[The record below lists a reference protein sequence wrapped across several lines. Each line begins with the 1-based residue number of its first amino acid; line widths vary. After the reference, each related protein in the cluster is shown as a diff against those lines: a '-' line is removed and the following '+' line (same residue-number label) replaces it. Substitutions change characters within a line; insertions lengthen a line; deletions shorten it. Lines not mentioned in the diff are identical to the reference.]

1 MPSNSG
7 HAPPS
12 PTEDGR
18 GGLRDTLGAW
28 ALDRID
34 SLLPSTPISETERRR
49 MRAIVVGAFVVL
61 PFGIIITEQ
70 IYRHIGA
77 RDAAMAGLTVMT
89 LLACPLLLRWSRSAT
104 VLGLVQAFSMLII
117 MVFMALLDGGL
128 DDPSLYWIPLI
139 PMAAAVTVGPIGTIS
154 TLIAGVVSLVGL
166 YILTE
171 QGYAFPNYTGGLVRI
186 RFDMLA
192 LISGLA
198 FAALVGW
205 LYERHT
211 RHELNRLS
219 DGVRGLRGRLG
230 QSEERYRQLF
240 EQLPIGMYRTTPS
253 GEIVLANA
261 SFLRMLGYT
270 SLDDFRQAH
279 PTVGSLY
286 ANEADRSTLVERLQ
300 EKGQVSQ
307 HELDL
312 VARDGRTVHIRLN
325 ARAVTTEGTLQFFEG
340 TVEDVTA
347 HKEAQ
352 EQLQRSEERF
362 RALVRHSSDIIVV
375 LAAEGRIEYVS
386 PAIGPMLGV
395 SPRSQIGQPYARFLH
410 PDDQPSMATMLQRAL
425 QQEGAL
431 PSIEVRL
438 RHAQGHYVFAEVT
451 GSNRLTDSHLH
462 GLILNI
468 RDITDRKRAETVLL
482 KSKEHAEEV
491 ARFKSSFLANMSHEI
506 RTPLTGILGFASVL
520 AEEVDEHHRE
530 FVTLITRSGQRLLDT
545 LNSVLD
551 LARLEADR
559 MDLSTEPLQVGPL
572 VQEGVDLLSSLAT
585 TKGLALD
592 VRVTAPDAHALLD
605 EGAMNRIINNLVGNA
620 IKFTREGEVD
630 VLVEADSTLVRLVV
644 RDTGPG
650 IDEAFLPRIFSEFE
664 QESQGIGRDH
674 EGTGLGLTITQ
685 RLVEKLGGAIEVKSK
700 KGVGTTF
707 TVTFPRSDEAPAD
720 ALPEAEEVPVAVLK
734 RHRVLVVDD
743 NQQTRFLMERML
755 HAHFDTDTAASAEET
770 YQLTQAESYD
780 AVLLDIN
787 LGAKASGEEVM
798 QRLREDPHY
807 ATVPIVAFT
816 AYALP
821 GDRERF
827 IHQGFDGYLSKPFT
841 RKQLT
846 ALMHEM
852 LPDAAASPDPDEVTG
867 SLLLGPYPPRQTG
880 QLRTPRNTEALPERQ
895 PLSASQDD

>member
-1 MPSNSG
+1 
-7 HAPPS
+7 
-12 PTEDGR
+12 
-18 GGLRDTLGAW
+18 
-28 ALDRID
+28 AL
-34 SLLPSTPISETERRR
+34 
-49 MRAIVVGAFVVL
+49 
-61 PFGIIITEQ
+61 
-70 IYRHIGA
+70 
-77 RDAAMAGLTVMT
+77 
-89 LLACPLLLRWSRSAT
+89 
-104 VLGLVQAFSMLII
+104 
-117 MVFMALLDGGL
+117 
-128 DDPSLYWIPLI
+128 
-139 PMAAAVTVGPIGTIS
+139 
-154 TLIAGVVSLVGL
+154 
-166 YILTE
+166 
-171 QGYAFPNYTGGLVRI
+171 
-186 RFDMLA
+186 
-192 LISGLA
+192 
-198 FAALVGW
+198 AALVGW

-410 PDDQPSMATMLQRAL
+410 PDDHPSMATMLQRAL

-585 TKGLALD
+585 KKGLALN

-620 IKFTREGEVD
+620 IKFTRKGEVD

-650 IDEAFLPRIFSEFE
+650 INEAFLPRIFSEFE

-734 RHRVLVVDD
+734 RRRVLVVDD